1 AVQLP
6 RRRGRLG
13 AAVIEFDASGLDS
26 ASLRSA
32 GKELLS
38 LALIDTRNH
47 TLRWASALEAA
58 ADGAALALPA
68 DLPAPLAA
76 ELDPAL
82 WTLGHVG
89 WFQEYWIARNVQRGR
104 GERADAR
111 HPRLASIVPGA
122 DAISPS
128 ARCPTCRR
136 HAPTWST
143 RSRRRSSCSPASP
156 SRTTPRSTSIASR
169 S

>member
-1 AVQLP
+1 KVDVKGPQQDRRAASLPAVQLP

-38 LALIDTRNH
+38 LALIDARNH
-47 TLRWASALEAA
+47 TLRGASALEAA

-76 ELDPAL
+76 EPHPGLRY
-82 WTLGHVG
+82 V
-89 WFQEYWIARNVQRGR
+89 
-104 GERADAR
+104 R
-111 HPRLASIVPGA
+111 H
-122 DAISPS
+122 
-128 ARCPTCRR
+128 
-136 HAPTWST
+136 
-143 RSRRRSSCSPASP
+143 
-156 SRTTPRSTSIASR
+156 
-169 S
+169 